1 MVVGVEDDEL
11 RRVLVQGRVGVV
23 QDDLVLA
30 GNLVEPVQLQQTL
43 DDLAS
48 NVPSSVKQ
56 VKGATNFLVNLS

>member
-43 DDLAS
+43 DDLER
-48 NVPSSVKQ
+48 NVPSSFKQ

>member
-48 NVPSSVKQ
+48 NVPSSFKQ